1 MKGNSKWKI
10 HLLYLQYYGGT
21 FFAIPYLGLSVG
33 ILPSLAI
40 GAAAFGAG
48 ELVFFKKEKQ
58 EEKFNLVDTLKEA
71 RNKNRQILA
80 MVNKIED
87 ATLRQ
92 NIRDV
97 SETIGKIIDT
107 IEKNPKKY
115 NKMNNFFEYYLP
127 VTLNILNR
135 YDEIENQR
143 LNSED
148 SKKFMTQTKNMM
160 VKINEAFKNQLANLY
175 QSDIVDT
182 DAEMKVFE
190 GMLKADGYDTS
201 NDFKNKWKANLLEK
215 SIKKGWN

>member
-1 MKGNSKWKI
+1 
-10 HLLYLQYYGGT
+10 
-21 FFAIPYLGLSVG
+21 
-33 ILPSLAI
+33 
-40 GAAAFGAG
+40 
-48 ELVFFKKEKQ
+48 
-58 EEKFNLVDTLKEA
+58 
-71 RNKNRQILA
+71 

-87 ATLRQ
+87 APLRQ

-148 SKKFMTQTKNMM
+148 SKKFMMQTKNMM
-160 VKINEAFKNQLANLY
+160 EKINDAFKNQLANLY

-182 DAEMKVFE
+182 DAEMKVFDS
-190 GMLKADGYDTS
+190 MLKADGYDTS
-201 NDFKNKWKANLLEK
+201 NDFKR
-215 SIKKGWN
+215 

>member
-1 MKGNSKWKI
+1 
-10 HLLYLQYYGGT
+10 
-21 FFAIPYLGLSVG
+21 
-33 ILPSLAI
+33 
-40 GAAAFGAG
+40 
-48 ELVFFKKEKQ
+48 
-58 EEKFNLVDTLKEA
+58 
-71 RNKNRQILA
+71 

-87 ATLRQ
+87 APLRQ

-148 SKKFMTQTKNMM
+148 SKKFMMQTKNMM
-160 VKINEAFKNQLANLY
+160 EKINDAFKNQLANLY

-182 DAEMKVFE
+182 DAEMKVFDS
-190 GMLKADGYDTS
+190 MLKADGYDTS
-201 NDFKNKWKANLLEK
+201 NDFKNK
-215 SIKKGWN
+215 

>member
-1 MKGNSKWKI
+1 
-10 HLLYLQYYGGT
+10 
-21 FFAIPYLGLSVG
+21 
-33 ILPSLAI
+33 
-40 GAAAFGAG
+40 
-48 ELVFFKKEKQ
+48 
-58 EEKFNLVDTLKEA
+58 
-71 RNKNRQILA
+71 

-87 ATLRQ
+87 APLRQ

-143 LNSED
+143 LNSEE
-148 SKKFMTQTKNMM
+148 SRKFMMQTKNMM
-160 VKINEAFKNQLANLY
+160 EKINNAFKNQLANLY

-182 DAEMKVFE
+182 DAEMKVFDS
-190 GMLKADGYDTS
+190 MLKADGYDTS
-201 NDFKNKWKANLLEK
+201 NDFKR
-215 SIKKGWN
+215 